1 LSKVEAIEQQIQG
14 LSRTEFAEIREWILE
29 RDWDRWD
36 AQIEQDVAA
45 GKLDKLI
52 AESQEDYQ
60 SGRSREL

>member
-1 LSKVEAIEQQIQG
+1 MSKVEAIEQQIQG

>member
-1 LSKVEAIEQQIQG
+1 MSKVEAIEQQIRG
-14 LSRTEFAEIREWILE
+14 LSHAEFTEIREWILE

-36 AQIEQDVAA
+36 VQIEQDVAA